1 MFYYNICINNGVEA
15 FGTEGKTIT
24 VNEVLQTADIK
35 ALAREIHHENM
46 LIPEQVAESVL
57 QNFAKAAVNLMS
69 QGFAIQFISGNDVVM
84 RVYPDIHVKGGNI
97 NLARAQELI
106 PGTTEITAENAGEL
120 VSRAGVTVRAKAEC
134 EQKFTEMLMA
144 ESSGIQ
150 RKEIVEKARVER
162 TDSQGGGSNTGGTG
176 SISTGDQGDQG
187 GTSTGDDS
195 GTSTGGDTGG
205 QQGSYRLVIYK
216 YGSGTMTVTDGNG
229 QVINSNDN
237 EIGRAHV

>member
-69 QGFAIQFISGNDVVM
+69 QGFAIQFMSGNDVVM
-84 RVYPDIHVKGGNI
+84 RVYPDMHVKGGNI
-97 NLARAQELI
+97 NLTRAKELI

-150 RKEIVEKARVER
+150 RKDIVEKARVER
-162 TDSQGGGSNTGGTG
+162 KNGEGGGSQGGSTTPVTPDPGTGGGG
-176 SISTGDQGDQG
+176 SDTPG
-187 GTSTGDDS
+187 G
-195 GTSTGGDTGG
+195 GGDTPGG
-205 QQGSYRLVIYK
+205 G
-216 YGSGTMTVTDGNG
+216 GDNG
-229 QVINSNDN
+229 GGGG
-237 EIGRAHV
+237 IGPGGDAD

>member
-24 VNEVLQTADIK
+24 VNEVLQTVDIK

-46 LIPEQVAESVL
+46 LIPEQVAVSVL
-57 QNFAKAAVNLMS
+57 QNFTKAAVNLMS
-69 QGFAIQFISGNDVVM
+69 QGFAIQFLSGNDVAM
-84 RVYPDIHVKGGNI
+84 RIYPDIHVKGGNI

-106 PGTTEITAENAGEL
+106 PGTTEITAENAGDL

-150 RKEIVEKARVER
+150 RKEIIEKARVVR
-162 TDSQGGGSNTGGTG
+162 KDSNGGSPSPDSTEGEGTDPGTGGNTGGDNGGGVTPPGGNTG
-176 SISTGDQGDQG
+176 N
-187 GTSTGDDS
+187 DD
-195 GTSTGGDTGG
+195 
-205 QQGSYRLVIYK
+205 
-216 YGSGTMTVTDGNG
+216 
-229 QVINSNDN
+229 
-237 EIGRAHV
+237 